1 MFNSRKL
8 ISSLS
13 LKIFFAFWLMAI
25 IAITSTR
32 WISSQFRDVEKVR
45 ALPIEKQQPFIKA
58 KNRLLKQTA
67 NNKVPLSKLFNPK
80 NKRLPKE
87 VWLKSPRNKDILT
100 NSIFARPDLVRQVEQ
115 HAFENPVILRVRGYE
130 LAGPFKLNVRN
141 RDYQMFIG
149 KPIKNKDMAGLWT
162 GMPLEIRI
170 LTAVVV
176 TGILAWIFSWYITRP
191 LNRLTQASN
200 HFGKGKLHTR
210 VVSIANRNDEV
221 GQLAKAF
228 NQMAERI
235 QSTLTAQ
242 QRLLGDVSH
251 ELRSPLTRLQ
261 LALSLAQKVEHKP
274 AELEKYFQ
282 RFDLELDR
290 LEQMIA
296 QALRLSKLEND
307 LQQLNASV
315 TDIGNL
321 IENIISDNN
330 ISIEQKHLVVTY
342 VANTNISLD
351 VDAMLLRSAIEN
363 LITNAI
369 RYSPENSEITIELDR
384 SNDEVSISVADQGD
398 GVSSEHLEDIFKPF
412 YRTSLARDRVSGG
425 TGLGLAIANKAV
437 TAHGGHISAKPANE
451 NSDKPGLIVTI
462 VLPIL
467 TT

>member
-13 LKIFFAFWLMAI
+13 LKIFFGFWLMAL

-45 ALPIEKQQPFIKA
+45 ALPVQKQQPFIKA
-58 KNRLLKQTA
+58 KNRLIKQTA
-67 NNKVPLSKLFNPK
+67 NNKVPLSKQINPK

-87 VWLKSPRNKDILT
+87 IWIKSMQNKEIFT
-100 NSIFARPDLVRQVEQ
+100 NSAFAKPDIFKHVNE
-115 HAFENPVILRVRGYE
+115 HAFETPVILRIRGYE
-130 LAGPFKLNVRN
+130 LAGPFKLNLRN
-141 RDYQMFIG
+141 RDYQMFFG
-149 KPIKNKDMAGLWT
+149 KQIKNKDMAGLWT
-162 GMPLEIRI
+162 GMPLEIRV

-176 TGILAWIFSWYITRP
+176 TGILAWILSWYITRP

-200 HFGKGKLHTR
+200 HFGKGQLHTR

-235 QSTLTAQ
+235 QSTLTSQ

-261 LALSLAQKVEHKP
+261 LALSLAQKVDNKP

-307 LQQLNASV
+307 LQQLNATV
-315 TDIGNL
+315 TDIGTL
-321 IENIISDNN
+321 IENIISDNA
-330 ISIEQKHLVVTY
+330 ISIEQKKLSVTY
-342 VANTNISLD
+342 LPNTKISLD
-351 VDAMLLRSAIEN
+351 VDVMLLRSAIEN
-363 LITNAI
+363 LVTNAI
-369 RYSPENSEITIELDR
+369 RYSPKESEITIELSR
-384 SNDEVSISVADQGD
+384 EKDEISISVADQGD

-425 TGLGLAIANKAV
+425 TGLGLAIASKAV
-437 TAHGGHISAKPANE
+437 TAHGGRISAKPANE
-451 NSDKPGLIVTI
+451 DSEKPGLIVTI

-467 TT
+467 NT